1 MNMSLEAFKTRVLPA
16 KDKLY
21 RFALKMLGDAD
32 EARDVVQ
39 EVFIKVWNKRD
50 EMHELENMEAWCM
63 RVTRNLSLDKLKSK
77 KRKLTDSLDQT
88 MEISMGDA
96 FTPYKDAEMS
106 DAMKKVG
113 QYIAALPEK
122 QKQIIQLRDVEGYS
136 YNEICD
142 ILEIDLNQVKVNLFR
157 ARQAVRNNLL
167 NANAYGL

>member
-39 EVFIKVWNKRD
+39 EVFIKVWNKRE

>member
-88 MEISMGDA
+88 MEISMGESS
-96 FTPYKDAEMS
+96 TPYNDAEMS